1 MATATPA
8 SAATPAER
16 QWYIV
21 GRWQEYEGESRAN
34 LLRIVAIGAFYIV
47 QLIHFYYFS
56 DQGEIAR
63 QFHQRTTA
71 IAVAWTMVALA
82 VMLCLRRQY
91 FPAAL
96 KYCTTACDLLL
107 LTALASLAAGP
118 HSPHSPLV
126 LAYFLIIALAALR
139 FSLGLVWFATLG
151 AMIGYWLLVGIE
163 DGKSSRWFDN
173 QHAVAPVEQLITL
186 VSLALTGVVIGQ
198 VVRRVKG
205 LAAEYADR
213 VNVKGKV

>member
-1 MATATPA
+1 MATAPSV
-8 SAATPAER
+8 SAATPADR
-16 QWYIV
+16 QWFIV

-47 QLIHFYYFS
+47 QLIHFYSFS
-56 DQGEIAR
+56 DQGEGAR
-63 QFHQRTTA
+63 LFHQRATA

-107 LTALASLAAGP
+107 LTALASLAAG
-118 HSPHSPLV
+118 PHSPLV

-173 QHAVAPVEQLITL
+173 QHAVPPVEQLITL

-213 VNVKGKV
+213 MNVKGKV